1 MSVSTLPPLTR
12 EERVVEFLRA
22 NAEGNAFFTSVLSQF
37 DRKGSLSEA
46 QLASVERSINRPR
59 PVREV
64 QANPVTELGMYRK
77 DGVVFRVKRSKQ
89 SGNLYAMRYNPLAP
103 VKSERFVY
111 ERGGVFRLSADNRMT
126 LAEAQKAGHEF
137 GICCVCGAELSDPV
151 SVERGIGP
159 ICVQRI

>member
-1 MSVSTLPPLTR
+1 MSPSTLTLDPRTV
-12 EERVVEFLRA
+12 RVVEFLRA

-46 QLASVERSINRPR
+46 QLASVERNINRPR

-111 ERGGVFRLSADNRMT
+111 ERGGVFRLSAD
-126 LAEAQKAGHEF
+126 AQKAGHEF